1 MRNPSKVLL
10 IAAVLGAAAPPAL
23 AQSFY
28 GAVDI
33 GQSKAADVCTGVTG
47 MSGCTDTSAVF
58 RVAGGYQFVPMMGA
72 EISYGYYGKQS
83 LGAVG
88 PVSAGDWKASGFE
101 LAGVGTFP
109 VGGGFSLTAK
119 AGIAPTTLQLTGT
132 GRSTTTTNLAWGVGA
147 RYDFNRDVAVRAQ
160 YESLGTVGDATTG
173 KTKLTLMTVGVIVR
187 F

>member
-1 MRNPSKVLL
+1 MKNPSKFLL
-10 IAAVLGAAAPPAL
+10 IAVLSAAAAPAL

-33 GQSKAADVCTGVTG
+33 GQSKASDVCTGTG
-47 MSGCTDTSAVF
+47 ISGCTDTSAVF

-109 VGGGFSLTAK
+109 LGNGFSLTAK
-119 AGIAPTTLQLTGT
+119 AGIAPTTFQLTGAS
-132 GRSTTTTNLAWGVGA
+132 RSSTTTNLAWGFGA

-160 YESLGTVGDATTG
+160 YESLGIVGDANTG
-173 KTKLTLMTVGVIVR
+173 KTKLTLITVGVIIR
-187 F
+187 Y